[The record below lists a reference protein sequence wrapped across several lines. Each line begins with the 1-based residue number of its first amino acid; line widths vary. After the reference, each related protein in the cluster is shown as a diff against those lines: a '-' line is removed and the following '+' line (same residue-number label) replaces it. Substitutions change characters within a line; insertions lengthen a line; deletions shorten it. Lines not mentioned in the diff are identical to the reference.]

1 MSRADLE
8 RPQFESEERPPI
20 LGTWRRLY
28 LAVLGWLAALI
39 VLFYLFSEAF
49 AP

>member
-1 MSRADLE
+1 MSRLDLE
-8 RPQFESEERPPI
+8 RPELTSDENPPI

-28 LAVLGWLAALI
+28 LAVVAWLAALI
-39 VLFYLFSEAF
+39 VLFYLFSKAF

>member
-1 MSRADLE
+1 MTSLDLE
-8 RPQFESEERPPI
+8 RPELESDEKPPI

-28 LAVLGWLAALI
+28 LAVVGWLAVLI